1 MSHNIWVADL
11 VRRYLNILNKSD
23 MLADRDLLLEILSN
37 YMPDEEFSKAEG
49 YSLED
54 RIEAGIG
61 AALDN
66 SYDDLGAG
74 LDILVDLLD
83 AKYE

>member
-11 VRRYLNILNKSD
+11 VRRYLNILNNSD
-23 MLADRDLLLEILSN
+23 LIKDRELLLQVLSN

-49 YSLED
+49 YDLED
-54 RIEAGIG
+54 KIEAAIG

-66 SYDDLGAG
+66 SCDDLGAG

>member
-1 MSHNIWVADL
+1 MSHNTWVAGL
-11 VRRYLNILNKSD
+11 VRRYLNILNNS
-23 MLADRDLLLEILSN
+23 DLLKDRELLLQVLSN
-37 YMPDEEFSKAEG
+37 YMPDEELSKTEG
-49 YSLED
+49 HDLED
-54 RIEAGIG
+54 KIEAAIG

-74 LDILVDLLD
+74 LDIIVDLLD

>member
-1 MSHNIWVADL
+1 MSHNLWVADL

-23 MLADRDLLLEILSN
+23 VPADRELLLQVLSN
-37 YMPDEEFSKAEG
+37 YMPTKQTFRPVYTLEG
-49 YSLED
+49 K
-54 RIEAGIG
+54 IEAAIS

-74 LDILVDLLD
+74 LDVLVDLLD
-83 AKYE
+83 AKYQ

>member
-11 VRRYLNILNKSD
+11 VRRYLSILNNSD
-23 MLADRDLLLEILSN
+23 LVKDRELLLQVLSN

-49 YSLED
+49 YDLED
-54 RIEAGIG
+54 KIEAAIG

-66 SYDDLGAG
+66 SYDNLGAG
-74 LDILVDLLD
+74 LDIIVGLLN